1 MATVATYLNLPGT
14 TEQAFEFY
22 KSVFGTDYTADGL
35 MRMGDIPPSPDAP
48 EMSDEE
54 KQMVMHVTLPI
65 IGDHLL
71 MGTDV
76 PGIETGTA
84 VSIML
89 CPDAA
94 DEADELFAKLNDGA
108 TDVEPMQDMF
118 WGDYYGHLT
127 DKFGVRWMID
137 VPTEQ
142 TTG

>member
-22 KSVFGTDYTADGL
+22 KSVFGTEYAGEGL
-35 MRMGDIPPSPDAP
+35 MRMGDIPPSPEAP
-48 EMSDEE
+48 EMSADE

-65 IGDHLL
+65 IGDHML

-76 PGIETGTA
+76 PESQTGSA
-84 VSIML
+84 VAIML
-89 CPDAA
+89 CPDSPGQ
-94 DEADELFAKLNDGA
+94 ADELFAKLNDGA

-127 DKFGVRWMID
+127 DRFGVRWMLD
-137 VPTEQ
+137 VPSEP
-142 TTG
+142 TGS

>member
-22 KSVFGTDYTADGL
+22 KSVFGTEYAGEGL
-35 MRMGDIPPSPDAP
+35 MRMGDIPPSPEAS
-48 EMSDEE
+48 EMSDDE

-65 IGDHLL
+65 IGDHML

-76 PGIETGTA
+76 SESQTGSA
-84 VSIML
+84 VAIML
-89 CPDAA
+89 CPDSPGQ
-94 DEADELFAKLNDGA
+94 ADELFAKLNDGA

-127 DKFGVRWMID
+127 DRFGVRWMLD
-137 VPTEQ
+137 VPSEP
-142 TTG
+142 TGS